1 VHFMPDFTRFN
12 FLALFHISKC
22 MSILSNRIEQLSESA
37 TIAMSQRSRNLKA
50 QGIDVINLSLGEP
63 DFNTPEFIKEAAK
76 QAVDNNVSHYPPV
89 PGFLELRDA
98 IAMKLK
104 RDNGLTYTA
113 NQIVVSTGAKQS
125 LMNTVLCLVNEGD
138 EVIIPAPYWVS
149 YREMVKY
156 AGGEVIE
163 ISTEVESD
171 FKITPTQLENAIT
184 NKTKLFMFSSPSNPT
199 GGGYSEAELRALGEV
214 FKKYPN
220 VLIISDEI
228 YEHIRYEGEHFS
240 LAQIESLYERVITIN
255 GVSKAFAMTGWRI
268 GYLASSETI
277 AKACTKMQGQFT
289 SGASGISQM
298 AAKAAVEADPAEIKF
313 MVEAFKNRRKVM
325 VDGMRSIPGFVCNNP
340 QGAFYVFPKVSE
352 LYGKKAGDTVIN
364 NGEDLCMYF
373 LDKAHVATVPGSA
386 FGADDYI
393 RLSYATSESELLDAI
408 TRIKAAVENLA

>member
-1 VHFMPDFTRFN
+1 MPDFTRFN
-12 FLALFHISKC
+12 FLALLNISKR
-22 MSILSNRIEQLSESA
+22 MSILSHRIEQLSESA

-63 DFNTPEFIKEAAK
+63 DFNTPDFIKAAAK
-76 QAVDNNVSHYPPV
+76 EAVDNNVSHYPPV
-89 PGFLELRDA
+89 PGFPELRES
-98 IAMKLK
+98 IVKKLK
-104 RDNGLTYTA
+104 RDNGLTYSV

-184 NKTKLFMFSSPSNPT
+184 EKTKLFMFSSPSNPT
-199 GGGYSEAELRALGEV
+199 GGGYSEAELRALGDV
-214 FKKYPN
+214 FKKHPQ
-220 VLIISDEI
+220 VLLISDEI
-228 YEHIRYEGEHFS
+228 YEHIRYEGTHFS
-240 LAQIESLYERVITIN
+240 LAKIEELFERVITIN

-268 GYLASSETI
+268 GYLAASETI

-298 AAKAAVEADPAEIKF
+298 AAKAAVEAEPSEIKF
-313 MVEAFKNRRKVM
+313 MVNAFENRRKIM
-325 VDGMRSIPGFVCNNP
+325 VDGMRSIPGFICNNP
-340 QGAFYVFPKVSE
+340 QGAFYVFPKVAQ
-352 LYGKKAGDTVIN
+352 LYGKKAGETLIS
-364 NGEDLCMYF
+364 NGEDLCMYL

-408 TRIKAAVENLA
+408 ARIKKAVENLA